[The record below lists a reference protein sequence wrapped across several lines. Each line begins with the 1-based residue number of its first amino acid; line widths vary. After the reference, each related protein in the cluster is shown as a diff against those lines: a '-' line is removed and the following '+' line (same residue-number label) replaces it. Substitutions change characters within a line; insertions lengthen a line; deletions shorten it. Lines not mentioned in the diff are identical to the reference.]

1 MYTIIHHTMAK
12 ILTSIVVTLLLLGIH
27 TATTAYEP
35 DKTPENVQ
43 KKAVITKHNA
53 RLFSQSTG
61 DSGDEA
67 TFMQIY
73 FMMKPAAG
81 NPTIGNRIPVTK
93 NPYKTGTPD
102 GWLEK
107 NAYVEWN
114 TLQMIKLEP
123 QSGRKLAKIFG
134 NQQCAELYG
143 GNPQDHAGCQ
153 ILGEEPNRFIS
164 TPNTDFQLL
173 IPVFEKDRSNYQGG
187 FIRVYQK
194 GSAVQVGKQLQIPAP
209 QQSGQK
215 VLGYDIVFAV
225 DSTNSMGKYFKPTTE
240 VIQTFIQHTKRLVQ
254 GGEIKNMPLRIGVLF
269 YRDRLVNDKKGHN
282 CLVYL
287 TKWGKQLTDKIDSVI
302 KALAGEKEAN
312 CSSEDVPE
320 VVLDGI
326 NRVLNDTQ
334 WQDNHF
340 KTIFLVGDAPPHP
353 VNDRKNPMKLS
364 VPVIIKEAKKK
375 NIRFLTFK
383 LGSDDR
389 AFKELAVNT
398 VQQNKGRYKNIPQSP
413 SMQTFK
419 RDLLEAMTQEWGMLT
434 TANAAVEQAIQNNT
448 SAADILNDS
457 AFRQKYNVDQY
468 AALIIRARL
477 PDTGTQA
484 SQIVPE
490 FVKGWIPQEI
500 QNQLVVGEFIFMDK
514 IRLTILAATLESIS
528 EAALIG
534 MQDGGEAFI
543 TTLRNVLA
551 AQLRVQ
557 PSQLFRSGES
567 LASILKKANVLP
579 FKTDILMFTA
589 SEPNTWKPEDYRRIN
604 TILKEKVKVLRE
616 FIGVPSNLRYFGD
629 TPHLYIPRAFFP

>member
-1 MYTIIHHTMAK
+1 MVATW
-12 ILTSIVVTLLLLGIH
+12 LLLGIH
-27 TATTAYEP
+27 TATAYEP

-53 RLFSQSTG
+53 RLFNQSGG

-67 TFMQIY
+67 SFMQIY

-81 NPTIGNRIPVTK
+81 DPVIDNRIPVTR
-93 NPYKTGTPD
+93 NPYKTGTPG

-107 NAYVEWN
+107 NAFVEWN

-123 QSGRKLAKIFG
+123 QSGRKLAKIFE
-134 NQQCAELYG
+134 NQHCAELFG
-143 GNPQDHAGCQ
+143 GNPQEHAGCQ
-153 ILGEEPNRFIS
+153 VLGEEPNRFTA

-173 IPVFEKDRSNYQGG
+173 IPVFKKERSSYQSG

-194 GSAVQVGKQLQIPAP
+194 GSTVQVAAKP
-209 QQSGQK
+209 QTSVPQSGQK

-225 DSTNSMGKYFKPTTE
+225 DSTQSMGRYFKPTTE
-240 VIQTFIQHTKRLVQ
+240 VIQTFIQHTKKLVED
-254 GGEIKNMPLRIGVLF
+254 GEIKNMPLRIGVLF
-269 YRDRLVNDKKGHN
+269 YRDRLASSRGHN

-287 TKWGKQLTDKIDSVI
+287 TKWGKPLTDDINNVI
-302 KALAGEKEAN
+302 NALVNEEEAR

-334 WQDNHF
+334 WKDNHF
-340 KTIFLVGDAPPHP
+340 KAIFLVGDAPPHP

-364 VPVIIKEAKKK
+364 VPVIIEEAKKK

-383 LGSDDR
+383 LGGDDR
-389 AFKELAVNT
+389 AFRNLALNT
-398 VQQNKGRYKNIPQSP
+398 IQQNKGRYKNIAQSNNI
-413 SMQTFK
+413 QTFK
-419 RDLLEAMTQEWGMLT
+419 SHLLEAMSQEWEMLT
-434 TANAAVEQAIQNNT
+434 TANAAVGQATQNNT

-468 AALIIRARL
+468 AALIIRVRL
-477 PDTGTQA
+477 PDTTQA

-514 IRLTILAATLESIS
+514 SRLKMLVNLLDNIS

-534 MQDGGEAFI
+534 KQDGGEAFI

-557 PSQLFRSGES
+557 PSQLFRAGDS
-567 LASILKKANVLP
+567 LTSILQKANVLP
-579 FKTDILMFTA
+579 FKTDVLTFTA
-589 SEPNTWKPEDYRRIN
+589 QEVNSWKPEDYERVN
-604 TILKEKVKVLRE
+604 TILEEKVKVLRE
-616 FIGVPSNLRYFGD
+616 FMGVPTNLRYFGN
-629 TPHLYIPRAFFP
+629 TPHLYVPRAFFP